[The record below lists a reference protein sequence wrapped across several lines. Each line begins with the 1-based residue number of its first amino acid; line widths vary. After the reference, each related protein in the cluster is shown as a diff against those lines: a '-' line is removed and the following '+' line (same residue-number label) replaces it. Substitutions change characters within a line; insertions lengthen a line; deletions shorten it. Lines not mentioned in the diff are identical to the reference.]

1 MPLMMPQECHLAQ
14 TLMVRVSSSSATTEK
29 LLAVE
34 ASAVVAQETMVM
46 KMVAVIAESMSE

>member
-34 ASAVVAQETMVM
+34 ASAVVAQEKMVM
-46 KMVAVIAESMSE
+46 KMAVVIADSISK